1 MSFGRFCF
9 RRGRREPDVVYVR
22 GVADV
27 VEDLACHSE
36 MLRRTNAV
44 GEVSVH
50 RKMHRTGRSRGDLR
64 LSR

>member
-1 MSFGRFCF
+1 M
-9 RRGRREPDVVYVR
+9 VYVR